1 MVNAMDIYESR
12 KSRIKAKYEAKRK
25 READI
30 FYSQCLREI
39 KGPDAYKYLVYVAGE
54 TLECRYGVP
63 IIVEHF
69 INNRKK
75 YDCSF
80 VEWLNSDN
88 GPICKYSIKGL
99 FPELEVLTNDEYEII
114 EMANENYGLDI
125 HMDPCGDFVYAFEF
139 SFKEINKKRVN
150 LNELKNKIAES
161 IKNELRGE

>member
-12 KSRIKAKYEAKRK
+12 KNRINAKYEAKRK

-39 KGPDAYKYLVYVAGE
+39 KGPDAYKYLVHVAGE
-54 TLECRYGVP
+54 TLECKYGAYV
-63 IIVEHF
+63 IVEHF

-80 VEWLNSDN
+80 IEWLNSDN
-88 GPICKYSIKGL
+88 GPICKYSIRGL
-99 FPELEVLTNDEYEII
+99 FPELEVLTNDEYEIMK
-114 EMANENYGLDI
+114 MANEKYGLDI
-125 HMDPCGDFVYAFEF
+125 HMDPCDDFIYAFEF
-139 SFKEINKKRVN
+139 SFKEINKQRVN

-161 IKNELRGE
+161 ILRGE